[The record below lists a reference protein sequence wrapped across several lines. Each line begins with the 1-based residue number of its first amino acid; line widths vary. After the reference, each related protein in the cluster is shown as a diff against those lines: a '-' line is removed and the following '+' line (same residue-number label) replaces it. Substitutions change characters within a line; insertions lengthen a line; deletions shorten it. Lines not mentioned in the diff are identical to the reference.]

1 MNNIGRFSVIALL
14 IFLST
19 GVFFAQSSSHQK
31 ISNQLYN
38 FFQQEGFR
46 PQRQL
51 LANSNQFPYSIL
63 LDFNQKKLEERQEI
77 QRLIIAISQK
87 TAQEC
92 LAEVLALARL
102 MEKTDSE
109 VPLTLAL
116 LANENYPFPS
126 TFEKIDSTTIK
137 AEASVENQ
145 WHPTGSQV
153 LLENISNPDACALI
167 MLDGTASQ
175 FDEATVVFGADGIL
189 TPLWLIQ
196 QVPLPISQDSLITYR
211 LNLSEDN
218 PALIPFFQSEMATV
232 AISFNTSDQEQ
243 RQKVF
248 TALEAMTENFSVKES
263 LSANSKNYIV
273 LHFVDNIWIGEQ
285 FSIFVY
291 LIITILVLAII
302 SGFSFLGKKG
312 VIHRQSFFKIWYLIP
327 ITIFLSTFFLWL
339 GQLVAGKLVQTV
351 PENTVI
357 ILAIKTLFS
366 FVAVSLPFIF
376 HLKLRLPIVQFA
388 YGYLLTIVVAMN
400 IFIFASIDLVLLFIF
415 VLEYII
421 IYFSRLAKK
430 LVPLIIASFVML
442 LPFIPYAVNILA
454 YASQD
459 KLLHLVQTGIWGN
472 MLYACIL
479 IPFQIMW
486 LRIMVRIDIF
496 GINRHISTAKII
508 MATIGVMGIMV
519 ICIVGTLFFAS
530 LVLNRTIPEKELN
543 QQSLQPYS
551 YQLVEALVP
560 EKLQVSV
567 VRKSYLELQS
577 VEIQIASPVPIIR
590 YEVSVTSENQIPVYD
605 SAMNFVTVQDLPQSN
620 SDGETVKNSAT
631 THFLIPDFPTNTT
644 SFEYTAD
651 GDKSQ
656 NITVRLYLEVE
667 KQQAILVERNFFL
680 PALEGIR

>member
-19 GVFFAQSSSHQK
+19 GVFFAQSSSHQE

-38 FFQQEGFR
+38 FFQQEGFH

-109 VPLTLAL
+109 VTLTLAL

-126 TFEKIDSTTIK
+126 TFEKIDATAI
-137 AEASVENQ
+137 AADVENQ

-153 LLENISNPDACALI
+153 LLENISNPDTCALI

-218 PALIPFFQSEMATV
+218 PALIPFFQSGMATV
-232 AISFNTSDQEQ
+232 AISFNTSEQEQ

-248 TALEAMTENFSVKES
+248 TALETMTENFSVEES

-312 VIHRQSFFKIWYLIP
+312 AIHRQSFFKIWYLIP

-351 PENTVI
+351 PENTVV
-357 ILAIKTLFS
+357 ILGIKTLFS

-421 IYFSRLAKK
+421 IYFCRLAKR
-430 LVPLIIASFVML
+430 LVPLIIASLIML

-496 GINRHISTAKII
+496 GTHRHISTIKII

-519 ICIVGTLFFAS
+519 LCIVGTLFFAS

-551 YQLVEALVP
+551 YQLVEAPVP
-560 EKLQVSV
+560 EQLQVSV
-567 VRKSYLELQS
+567 VRKSYLELQA
-577 VEIQIASPVPIIR
+577 VEIQLSSPVPIIR

-605 SAMNFVTVQDLPQSN
+605 SAMNFVTVQNSAQSN
-620 SDGETVKNSAT
+620 TAGETVANNAT

-667 KQQAILVERNFFL
+667 KQQAILVERNFFF
-680 PALEGIR
+680 PPLEGIR

>member
-19 GVFFAQSSSHQK
+19 GVFFAQSSSHQE

-38 FFQQEGFR
+38 FFQQEGFH

-109 VPLTLAL
+109 VTLTLAL

-126 TFEKIDSTTIK
+126 TFEKIDATAIT
-137 AEASVENQ
+137 ADVENQ

-153 LLENISNPDACALI
+153 LLENISNPDTCALI

-218 PALIPFFQSEMATV
+218 PALIPFFQSGMATV
-232 AISFNTSDQEQ
+232 AISFNTSEQEQ

-248 TALEAMTENFSVKES
+248 TALETMTENFSVEES

-312 VIHRQSFFKIWYLIP
+312 AIHRQSFFKIWYLIP

-351 PENTVI
+351 PENTVV
-357 ILAIKTLFS
+357 ILGIKTLFS

-421 IYFSRLAKK
+421 IYFCRLAKR
-430 LVPLIIASFVML
+430 LVPLIIASLIML

-496 GINRHISTAKII
+496 GTHRHISTIKII

-519 ICIVGTLFFAS
+519 LCIVGTLFFAS

-551 YQLVEALVP
+551 YQLVEAPVP
-560 EKLQVSV
+560 EQLQVSV
-567 VRKSYLELQS
+567 VRKSYLELQA
-577 VEIQIASPVPIIR
+577 VEIQLSSPVPIIR

-605 SAMNFVTVQDLPQSN
+605 SAMNFVTVQNSAQSN
-620 SDGETVKNSAT
+620 TAGETVANNAT

-667 KQQAILVERNFFL
+667 KQQAILVERNFFF
-680 PALEGIR
+680 PPLEGIR

>member
-19 GVFFAQSSSHQK
+19 GVFFAQSSSHQE

-38 FFQQEGFR
+38 FFQQEGFH

-77 QRLIIAISQK
+77 QRLIIAISQE

-109 VPLTLAL
+109 VTLTLAL

-126 TFEKIDSTTIK
+126 TFEKIDATAI
-137 AEASVENQ
+137 AADVENQ

-153 LLENISNPDACALI
+153 LLENISNPDTCALI

-218 PALIPFFQSEMATV
+218 PALIPFFQSGMATV
-232 AISFNTSDQEQ
+232 AISFNSSEQEQ

-248 TALEAMTENFSVKES
+248 TALETMTENFSVEES

-312 VIHRQSFFKIWYLIP
+312 AIHRQSFFKIWYLIP

-351 PENTVI
+351 PENTVV
-357 ILAIKTLFS
+357 ILGIKTLFS

-421 IYFSRLAKK
+421 IYFCRLAKR
-430 LVPLIIASFVML
+430 LVPLIIASLIML

-454 YASQD
+454 YASHD

-496 GINRHISTAKII
+496 GTHRHISTIKII

-551 YQLVEALVP
+551 YQLVEAPVP
-560 EKLQVSV
+560 EQLQVSV
-567 VRKSYLELQS
+567 VRKSYLELQA
-577 VEIQIASPVPIIR
+577 VEIQLSSPVPIIR

-605 SAMNFVTVQDLPQSN
+605 SAINFVTVQNSSQSN
-620 SDGETVKNSAT
+620 TAGETVANNAT

-667 KQQAILVERNFFL
+667 KQQAILVERSFFF